1 MFHNRGSGQISLL
14 KYSGMIMNGF
24 DTNFML
30 TTIIIAA
37 VLFVGLFVF
46 CLINVSKERKR
57 IQDELSGKEGV
68 YVGPAG
74 EPQWNGQLP
83 EKVDDYTKPRY
94 VYENLVET
102 TIYQPENGRIIGY
115 RISPSLVIHSRT
127 QNVNPS
133 SVVLYRDRFG
143 GKLLNFSDVKMLVP
157 EWKEISELR
166 VAAGDKP
173 LEGKFIYATHHC
185 VLVVCNINNMTW
197 EYPDATS
204 LERHLLVLKR

>member
-1 MFHNRGSGQISLL
+1 MFYDRGSGQISLL

-24 DTNFML
+24 DTNFIL

-37 VLFVGLFVF
+37 VLFVALFVF
-46 CLINVSKERKR
+46 LLITICKIRQR
-57 IQDELSGKEGV
+57 AQDELSGKDGV

-127 QNVNPS
+127 QNVDPS

-143 GKLLNFSDVKMLVP
+143 GNLLDFSDVKTLVP
-157 EWKEISELR
+157 VWKEISELR
-166 VAAGDKP
+166 VAAGDEP
-173 LEGKFIYATHHC
+173 LERKSLYATDRGS
-185 VLVVCNINNMTW
+185 VVICNINSMTW
-197 EYPDATS
+197 KYPDAIS
-204 LERHLLVLKR
+204 LEGHLLILKR

>member
-1 MFHNRGSGQISLL
+1 MFHDRGSGHISLL
-14 KYSGMIMNGF
+14 KYSGIIMNGF

-30 TTIIIAA
+30 TTIIIASF
-37 VLFVGLFVF
+37 LFLGLFIF

-68 YVGPAG
+68 YDGPAG
-74 EPQWNGQLP
+74 EPWWNGQLP

-102 TIYQPENGRIIGY
+102 TICQPENGRIIGY
-115 RISPSLVIHSRT
+115 RISPTLVIHSRV
-127 QNVNPS
+127 QPMKQSLVS
-133 SVVLYRDRFG
+133 LYLDRLD
-143 GKLLNFSDVKMLVP
+143 GKLLNFSDVKTLVP
-157 EWKEISELR
+157 MWKEISELR

-197 EYPDATS
+197 EYPDSNS
-204 LERHLLVLKR
+204 LKKHLLVLKR